1 MPSGGRR
8 GNDLDTA
15 GRTGTHRQGQQTG
28 TPATRTTTGARTRTP
43 VDTPATKAPPSRSR
57 NQQTARVVLDNDAI
71 ASNTLPSSSSRTR
84 IQRIMMTPQEIAFT
98 NAFNANRQCLAL
110 FAKCST
116 LDELHVIRDAFYLGM
131 ASICC
136 KKEYE
141 VVREEVITD
150 EASASTIIASMNGP
164 KALESMITS
173 ARSSAGWGPLLG
185 ALHELSSA
193 VGSDLDQIWE
203 GLESG
208 RLEWIGALS
217 AAHKLKLIL
226 KAALNKDDRHS
237 QDDDTDAKMVWM
249 YALSLSIPALAHAR
263 EAWARTV
270 QLQEPTNPL
279 KHYNSELWDC
289 RKAEWRPLDLG
300 VQDAAERGG
309 SSVNEAWDA

>member
-1 MPSGGRR
+1 
-8 GNDLDTA
+8 
-15 GRTGTHRQGQQTG
+15 
-28 TPATRTTTGARTRTP
+28 
-43 VDTPATKAPPSRSR
+43 
-57 NQQTARVVLDNDAI
+57 
-71 ASNTLPSSSSRTR
+71 
-84 IQRIMMTPQEIAFT
+84 MTPQEISFT

-141 VVREEVITD
+141 VIREEVITD

-226 KAALNKDDRHS
+226 KAALNEEQACFPVH

-270 QLQEPTNPL
+270 RLQEPTNPL